1 MANFSMTQRVMKLRT
16 QRSSSIAPSR
26 VFVSSLNKLP
36 YVVPAVIGA
45 APFLFKYLDPFSFG
59 SASLFFDKEQ

>member
-26 VFVSSLNKLP
+26 VFVLNKLP